1 MKSNNTRKSTSPIG
15 AMQKTLLTL
24 LALLCSFG
32 TYAKDSLEQNLLS
45 QKTEL
50 ALKDASLRSALL
62 QLETAT
68 KVRFIFSS
76 KVVKNE
82 MKVTINAKA
91 KALSEVLDQMLAPHG
106 ILYKVMENQVVLYQ
120 GNKVGMNTILAEKIS
135 INALAAKSV
144 DRTVKGKV
152 TDKEKGE
159 GLPGVNVVL
168 KGTSTGTTTDGE
180 GHYTLAVPES
190 GAVLVFSFV
199 GYVSQEMAVG
209 NRSVLDIAIE
219 SDTKALSEVVVI
231 GYGTAKKSDLTGS
244 VGSVKEAELRE
255 RPVPS
260 LNQALQGKVSGV
272 QVNIN
277 SGRPGGRSNVRIR
290 GFSSINSSNNPL
302 YVVDGVM
309 LPQGNQNQQ
318 SQAIDFINPNDI
330 VSVEVL
336 KDASSTAIYGARGA
350 NGVIMITTKRGKS
363 GEGVITYNLDLSVP
377 TAGPKRAKVLN
388 AQQYLD
394 VEDLSYKNMEKFDPA
409 GWAEGKYKSHDPQV
423 RRASL
428 QAAHPD
434 IFTVTN
440 NPDGTKKYAPNYDT
454 DWFKESTQNRVSQN
468 HQLGF
473 SGGNNKTTYSL
484 SLNYRD
490 DQGLI
495 KTSYLKRY
503 STRFS
508 LDDQVKKWL
517 RIGGT
522 LSYNNQAENLV
533 DISDAVP
540 RQMVEDF
547 PFMPVKYPNG
557 EFANNRDYP
566 GAEGA
571 MSSVHRLMGRK
582 FNLNTQTTL
591 GSLYGNVALA
601 KGLELRSVLGV
612 NVITQEAN
620 QSQTRTLT
628 PNELGTAR
636 KDNRKETFWSWE
648 NYLTYNKSFGIHSL
662 NALAGISWQE
672 TNVTTTGVGAQN
684 FATDYF
690 GFDNLGAGATS
701 PSSNPYVSG
710 ASRFAFNSYFGR
722 LNYSLNEKYL
732 FTVTGRADGSSKFG
746 RDHKFAFFPSAA
758 LAWKVSDEDFLKGNS
773 VISNLKVR
781 TSYGLTGNSEIPPYS
796 SLPLLSSTYSTIF
809 NETRVSGTGINRLP
823 NPDLRWEKTAQTDA
837 GLEISFLKGRIALEV
852 DYYYRKTTDMLLDAP
867 VPRTS
872 GYATIRKNVGSME
885 NKGFEFTLN
894 TVNIETAKFS
904 WNTGFNISFNRN
916 KVLSLATPSDIFGVG
931 GPSITNQ
938 TSIIRIGQPVGAFW
952 GLTRLGTW
960 SEAER
965 DEAAKFTSYRGN
977 LKMLPGDIKYKDVN
991 GDGAITD
998 ADRSI
1003 IGNGSPKGWGSMT
1016 NTVRYGNF
1024 DLTFDVQFSY
1034 GNDLMD
1040 MNLHA
1045 SEDRV
1050 SLANSYATVLDAWTP
1065 TNQNTPIAQLRDTK
1079 AGYVTNVD
1087 TRWIFDGS
1095 FIRGR
1100 NLLLGYSFPTEIAN
1114 KLKMSKLRLYVSAQN
1129 FFLISKYPHGDP
1141 EQTPIRGGDGDNVF
1155 SQGMIWHSYPKPTTY
1170 TAGLQVAF

>member
-1 MKSNNTRKSTSPIG
+1 MKNTDTIQWLSRMRGIRNSLLLLPALASPMIATANHANSGITSIIR
-15 AMQKTLLTL
+15 ADKTL
-24 LALLCSFG
+24 
-32 TYAKDSLEQNLLS
+32 
-45 QKTEL
+45 
-50 ALKDASLRSALL
+50 
-62 QLETAT
+62 
-68 KVRFIFSS
+68 
-76 KVVKNE
+76 
-82 MKVTINAKA
+82 
-91 KALSEVLDQMLAPHG
+91 
-106 ILYKVMENQVVLYQ
+106 
-120 GNKVGMNTILAEKIS
+120 
-135 INALAAKSV
+135 
-144 DRTVKGKV
+144 KGKV
-152 TDKEKGE
+152 TDKETGD

-180 GHYTLAVPES
+180 GNYTLSVPDN
-190 GAVLVFSFV
+190 ATLVFSFV
-199 GYVSQEMAVG
+199 GYISQEAVVG
-209 NRSVLDIAIE
+209 NRTTLDLALE
-219 SDTKALSEVVVI
+219 SDSKALSEVVVI

-244 VGSVKEAELRE
+244 VGSVKEEQLRE
-255 RPVPS
+255 RPAPS
-260 LNQALQGKVSGV
+260 LNQALQGKISGV
-272 QVNIN
+272 QVNVN
-277 SGRPGGRSNVRIR
+277 SGRPGGRANVRIR

-350 NGVIMITTKRGKS
+350 NGVIMVTTKRGKS
-363 GEGVITYNLDLSVP
+363 GESTITYGLDLSVP

-388 AQQYLD
+388 AKQYMA
-394 VEDLSYKNMEKFDPA
+394 VEDLAYKNMEKFDPA

-423 RRASL
+423 RRTTLA
-428 QAAHPD
+428 AAHPD
-434 IFTVTN
+434 VFTKN
-440 NPDGTKKYAPNYDT
+440 ADGTFSPNYDT
-454 DWFKESTQNRVSQN
+454 DWFKESTQNRISQN

-473 SGGNNKTTYSL
+473 SGGNERTTYSL

-503 STRFS
+503 ATRFS
-508 LDDQVKKWL
+508 IDDQVKKWL
-517 RIGGT
+517 RLGGT

-547 PFMPVKYPNG
+547 PFLPVKWPDGSY
-557 EFANNRDYP
+557 ANNRDFP
-566 GAEGA
+566 GAEGS
-571 MSSVHRLMGRK
+571 MSSVHRLYGRK

-591 GSLYGNVALA
+591 GSLYGNVTLA
-601 KGLELRSVLGV
+601 KGLEFRSVLGV

-648 NYLTYNKSFGIHSL
+648 NLLTYNKSFGIHTI

-672 TNVTTTGVGAQN
+672 TNISTTGIGSQS
-684 FATDYF
+684 FSTDYF
-690 GFDNLGAGATS
+690 GFDNLGAGAVL
-701 PSSNPYVSG
+701 PSNNPYVSG
-710 ASRFAFNSYFGR
+710 AQRFAFNSYFGR
-722 LNYSLNEKYL
+722 VNYTLLDKYL

-746 RDHKFAFFPSAA
+746 DNHKFAFFPSAA
-758 LAWKVSDEDFLKGNS
+758 LAWKVSDEEFLKGNS
-773 VISNLKVR
+773 IISNLKVR

-796 SLPLLSSTYSTIF
+796 SLPLLRSNYAAIY
-809 NETRVSGTGINRLP
+809 NDTRISGTGINRLP
-823 NPDLRWEKTAQTDA
+823 NKDLKWEKTAQTDA
-837 GLEISFLKGRIALEV
+837 GVEISFLKGRISFEA

-872 GYATIRKNVGSME
+872 GYATIRKNIGSME
-885 NKGFEFTLN
+885 NKGFEFSLN
-894 TVNIETAKFS
+894 TVNIENAKFT
-904 WNTGFNISFNRN
+904 WNTSFNISFNRN

-938 TSIIRIGQPVGAFW
+938 TSVIRIGQPAGAFW

-965 DEAAKFTSYRGN
+965 DQAAKFTSYRGN

-991 GDGAITD
+991 NDNAITD

-1003 IGNGSPKGWGSMT
+1003 IGNGSPKGWGSLS
-1016 NTVRYGNF
+1016 NSVRYGNF
-1024 DLTFDVQFSY
+1024 DLTLDLQFSY

-1045 SEDRV
+1045 SEDRQA
-1050 SLANSYATVLDAWTP
+1050 LANSYATVLDAWTP
-1065 TNQNTPIAQLRDTK
+1065 ENQNTSIAQIRDTK

-1087 TRWIFDGS
+1087 THWIFDGS

-1100 NLLLGYSFPTEIAN
+1100 NLLLGYSFPSEIAS

-1129 FFLISKYPHGDP
+1129 FFLISKYPFGDP
-1141 EQTPIRGGDGDNVF
+1141 EQTPIRGGDADNVF
-1155 SQGMIWHSYPKPTTY
+1155 SQGMIWHSYPKPTTFM
-1170 TAGLQVAF
+1170 GGIQVAF